1 MRRKKGMLKMEHEI
15 TNVMNDAMNKIKEL
29 VDTNTVVG
37 KPIMTPDDTMIIPL
51 SRVSFG
57 FASGGTEYPLKDR
70 NGVGA
75 GSGAGVKV
83 EPIGFLVIQNGSVR
97 LLNVTPPASGT
108 VDRIIDM
115 APQVIDRIDQFL
127 DKRKS

>member
-1 MRRKKGMLKMEHEI
+1 MEHEI
-15 TNVMNDAMNKIKEL
+15 TTVMNDAMNKIKEL

-37 KPIMTPDDTMIIPL
+37 KPIMTPDDTMLIPL

-57 FASGGTEYPLKDR
+57 FASGGTEYPMKDKS
-70 NGVGA
+70 GVGA

-83 EPIGFLVIQNGSVR
+83 EPIGFLVIQNGNVR
-97 LLNVTPPASGT
+97 LLNVTPPANGT
-108 VDRIIDM
+108 VDRLIDM
-115 APQVIDRIDQFL
+115 APQVMDRIDQFL

>member
-1 MRRKKGMLKMEHEI
+1 MKRSWYATPYALWMLLFA
-15 TNVMNDAMNKIKEL
+15 VVPL
-29 VDTNTVVG
+29 VFVLWYAFT
-37 KPIMTPDDTMIIPL
+37 TPDGATVIPI

-57 FASGGTEYPLKDR
+57 FASGGTEYPMKDK

-108 VDRIIDM
+108 VDRLIDM
-115 APQVIDRIDQFL
+115 APQVMDRIDQFL

>member
-1 MRRKKGMLKMEHEI
+1 MEHEI
-15 TNVMNDAMNKIKEL
+15 TTVMNDAMNKIKEL

-37 KPIMTPDDTMIIPL
+37 KPILTPDDTMLIPL

-57 FASGGTEYPLKDR
+57 FASGGTEYPMKDKS
-70 NGVGA
+70 GVGA

-97 LLNVTPPASGT
+97 LMNVTPPASGT

-115 APQVIDRIDQFL
+115 APQVMDRIDQVL

>member
-1 MRRKKGMLKMEHEI
+1 MEHEI
-15 TNVMNDAMNKIKEL
+15 TTVMNDAMNKIKEL

-37 KPIMTPDDTMIIPL
+37 KPIMTPDDTMLIPL

-57 FASGGTEYPLKDR
+57 FASGGTEYPLRDKS
-70 NGVGA
+70 GVGA

-97 LLNVTPPASGT
+97 LMNVTPPASGT

-115 APQVIDRIDQFL
+115 APQVMDRIDQFL
-127 DKRKS
+127 DKRKA

>member
-37 KPIMTPDDTMIIPL
+37 KPIMTPDDTMLIPL

-57 FASGGTEYPLKDR
+57 FASGGTEYPLRDKS
-70 NGVGA
+70 GVGA

-97 LLNVTPPASGT
+97 LMNVTPPASGT

-115 APQVIDRIDQFL
+115 APQVMDRIDQFL
-127 DKRKS
+127 DKRKA

>member
-1 MRRKKGMLKMEHEI
+1 MEHEI

-37 KPIMTPDDTMIIPL
+37 KPIMTPDDTMLIPL

-57 FASGGTEYPLKDR
+57 FASGGTEYPLRDKS
-70 NGVGA
+70 GVGA

-97 LLNVTPPASGT
+97 LMNVTPPASGT

-115 APQVIDRIDQFL
+115 APQVMDRIDQFL
-127 DKRKS
+127 DKRKA

>member
-1 MRRKKGMLKMEHEI
+1 MEHEI
-15 TNVMNDAMNKIKEL
+15 TTVMNDAMNKIKEL

-37 KPIMTPDDTMIIPL
+37 KPIMTPDDTMLIPL

-57 FASGGTEYPLKDR
+57 FASGGTEYPLRDKS
-70 NGVGA
+70 GVGA

-97 LLNVTPPASGT
+97 LMNVTPPASGT

>member
-1 MRRKKGMLKMEHEI
+1 MEHEI

-37 KPIMTPDDTMIIPL
+37 KPIMTPDDTMLIPL

-57 FASGGTEYPLKDR
+57 FASGGPEYPLRDKS
-70 NGVGA
+70 GVGA

-97 LLNVTPPASGT
+97 LMNVTPPASGT

-115 APQVIDRIDQFL
+115 APQVMDRIDQFL

>member
-1 MRRKKGMLKMEHEI
+1 MEHEI

-37 KPIMTPDDTMIIPL
+37 KPILTPDDTMLIPL

-57 FASGGTEYPLKDR
+57 FASGGTEYPMKDKS
-70 NGVGA
+70 GVGA

-83 EPIGFLVIQNGSVR
+83 EPIGFLVIQNGNVR

-108 VDRIIDM
+108 VDRLIDM
-115 APQVIDRIDQFL
+115 APQVMDRIDQFL
-127 DKRKS
+127 DKRKN

>member
-1 MRRKKGMLKMEHEI
+1 MEHEI

-37 KPIMTPDDTMIIPL
+37 KPILTPDDTMLIPL

-57 FASGGTEYPLKDR
+57 FASGGTEYPLKDKS
-70 NGVGA
+70 GVGA

-83 EPIGFLVIQNGSVR
+83 EPIGFLVIQKGNVR

-108 VDRIIDM
+108 VDRLIDM
-115 APQVIDRIDQFL
+115 APQVMDRIDQFL

>member
-1 MRRKKGMLKMEHEI
+1 MEHEI
-15 TNVMNDAMNKIKEL
+15 TTVMNDAMNKIKEL

-37 KPIMTPDDTMIIPL
+37 KPILTPDDTMLIPL

-57 FASGGTEYPLKDR
+57 FASGGTEYPLKDKS
-70 NGVGA
+70 GVGA

-83 EPIGFLVIQNGSVR
+83 EPIGFLVIQKGNVR

-108 VDRIIDM
+108 VDRLIDM
-115 APQVIDRIDQFL
+115 APQVMDRIDQFL
-127 DKRKS
+127 DKRKA

>member
-1 MRRKKGMLKMEHEI
+1 MEHEI
-15 TNVMNDAMNKIKEL
+15 TTVMNDAMNEIKEL

-37 KPIMTPDDTMIIPL
+37 KPILTPDDTMLIPL

-57 FASGGTEYPLKDR
+57 FASGGTEYPLKDKS
-70 NGVGA
+70 GVGA

-108 VDRIIDM
+108 VDRLIDM
-115 APQVIDRIDQFL
+115 APQVMDRIDQFL
-127 DKRKS
+127 DKRKA

>member
-1 MRRKKGMLKMEHEI
+1 MEHEI

-37 KPIMTPDDTMIIPL
+37 KPIMTPDDTMLIPL

-57 FASGGTEYPLKDR
+57 FASGGTEYPLRDKS
-70 NGVGA
+70 GVGA

-97 LLNVTPPASGT
+97 LMNVTPPASGT

-115 APQVIDRIDQFL
+115 APQVMDRIDQFL

>member
-1 MRRKKGMLKMEHEI
+1 MEHEI

-37 KPIMTPDDTMIIPL
+37 KPIMTPDDTMLIPL

-57 FASGGTEYPLKDR
+57 FASGGTEYPLKDKS
-70 NGVGA
+70 GVGA

-97 LLNVTPPASGT
+97 LMNVTPPASGT

-115 APQVIDRIDQFL
+115 APQVMDRIDQFL
-127 DKRKS
+127 DKRKA

>member
-1 MRRKKGMLKMEHEI
+1 MEHEI

-37 KPIMTPDDTMIIPL
+37 KPIMTPDDTMLIPL

-57 FASGGTEYPLKDR
+57 FASGGTEYPLRD
-70 NGVGA
+70 NSGVGA

-97 LLNVTPPASGT
+97 LMNVTPPASGT

-115 APQVIDRIDQFL
+115 APQVMDRIDQFL
-127 DKRKS
+127 DKRKA

>member
-1 MRRKKGMLKMEHEI
+1 MEHEI
-15 TNVMNDAMNKIKEL
+15 TTVMNDAMNKIKEL

-37 KPIMTPDDTMIIPL
+37 KPILTPDDTMLIPL

-57 FASGGTEYPLKDR
+57 FASGGTEYPLKDKS
-70 NGVGA
+70 GVGA

-108 VDRIIDM
+108 VDRLIDM
-115 APQVIDRIDQFL
+115 APQVMDRIDQFL
-127 DKRKS
+127 DKRKA

>member
-1 MRRKKGMLKMEHEI
+1 MEHEI
-15 TNVMNDAMNKIKEL
+15 TSVMNDAMNKIKEL

-37 KPIMTPDDTMIIPL
+37 KPIMTPDDTMLIPL

-57 FASGGTEYPLKDR
+57 FASGGTEYPLRDKS
-70 NGVGA
+70 GVGA

-97 LLNVTPPASGT
+97 LMNVTPPASGT

-115 APQVIDRIDQFL
+115 APQVMDRIDQFL
-127 DKRKS
+127 DKRKA

>member
-1 MRRKKGMLKMEHEI
+1 MEHEI

-37 KPIMTPDDTMIIPL
+37 KPILTPDDTMLIPL

-57 FASGGTEYPLKDR
+57 FASGGTEYPLQAR
-70 NGVGA
+70 SGVGA

-97 LLNVTPPASGT
+97 LMNVTPPASGT

-115 APQVIDRIDQFL
+115 APQVMDRIDQFF

>member
-1 MRRKKGMLKMEHEI
+1 MEHEI

-37 KPIMTPDDTMIIPL
+37 KPILTPDDTMLIPL

-57 FASGGTEYPLKDR
+57 FASGGTEYPMKDKS
-70 NGVGA
+70 GVGA

-97 LLNVTPPASGT
+97 LMNVTPPASGT

-115 APQVIDRIDQFL
+115 APQVMDRIDQFL

>member
-1 MRRKKGMLKMEHEI
+1 MYRKKGTLNMEHEI
-15 TNVMNDAMNKIKEL
+15 TTVMNDAMNKIKEL

-37 KPIMTPDDTMIIPL
+37 KPILTPDDTMLIPL

-57 FASGGTEYPLKDR
+57 FASGGTEYPLKDKS
-70 NGVGA
+70 GVGA

-108 VDRIIDM
+108 VDRLIDM
-115 APQVIDRIDQFL
+115 APQVMDRIDQFL
-127 DKRKS
+127 DKRKA

>member
-1 MRRKKGMLKMEHEI
+1 MEHEI

-37 KPIMTPDDTMIIPL
+37 KPIMTPDDTMLIPL

-57 FASGGTEYPLKDR
+57 FASGGTEYTLRDKS
-70 NGVGA
+70 GVGA
-75 GSGAGVKV
+75 GRGAGVKV

-97 LLNVTPPASGT
+97 LMNVTPPASGT

-115 APQVIDRIDQFL
+115 APQVMDRIDQFL

>member
-1 MRRKKGMLKMEHEI
+1 MEHEI
-15 TNVMNDAMNKIKEL
+15 TTVMNDAMNKIKEL

-37 KPIMTPDDTMIIPL
+37 KPILTPDDTMLIPL

-57 FASGGTEYPLKDR
+57 FASGGTEYPMKDKS
-70 NGVGA
+70 GVGA

-97 LLNVTPPASGT
+97 LMNVTPPASGT

-115 APQVIDRIDQFL
+115 APQVMDRIDQFL

>member
-1 MRRKKGMLKMEHEI
+1 MEHEI

-37 KPIMTPDDTMIIPL
+37 KPIMTPDDTMLIPL

-57 FASGGTEYPLKDR
+57 FASGGTEYPLRDKS
-70 NGVGA
+70 GVGA

-97 LLNVTPPASGT
+97 LMNVTPPASGT

>member
-1 MRRKKGMLKMEHEI
+1 MEHEI

-37 KPIMTPDDTMIIPL
+37 KPIMTPDDTMLIPL

-57 FASGGTEYPLKDR
+57 FASGGTEYPLKDKS
-70 NGVGA
+70 GVGA

-115 APQVIDRIDQFL
+115 APQVMDRIDQFL
-127 DKRKS
+127 DKRKA

>member
-1 MRRKKGMLKMEHEI
+1 MEHEI

-37 KPIMTPDDTMIIPL
+37 KPIMTPDDTMLIPL

-57 FASGGTEYPLKDR
+57 FASGGTEYPMKDKS
-70 NGVGA
+70 GVGA

-97 LLNVTPPASGT
+97 LMNVTPPASGT

-115 APQVIDRIDQFL
+115 APQVMDRIDQFL

>member
-1 MRRKKGMLKMEHEI
+1 MEHEI
-15 TNVMNDAMNKIKEL
+15 TTVMNDAMNKIKEL

-37 KPIMTPDDTMIIPL
+37 KPILTPDDTMLIPL

-57 FASGGTEYPLKDR
+57 FASGGTEYPMKDKS
-70 NGVGA
+70 GVGA

-83 EPIGFLVIQNGSVR
+83 EPIGFLVIQKGNVR

-108 VDRIIDM
+108 VDRLIDM
-115 APQVIDRIDQFL
+115 APQVMDRIDQFL

>member
-1 MRRKKGMLKMEHEI
+1 MEHEI
-15 TNVMNDAMNKIKEL
+15 TTVMNDAMNKIKEL

-37 KPIMTPDDTMIIPL
+37 KPIMTPDDTMLIPL

-57 FASGGTEYPLKDR
+57 FASGGTEYPLKDKS
-70 NGVGA
+70 GVGA

-83 EPIGFLVIQNGSVR
+83 EPIGFLVIQKGNVR

-108 VDRIIDM
+108 LDRMIDM

>member
-1 MRRKKGMLKMEHEI
+1 ML
-15 TNVMNDAMNKIKEL
+15 
-29 VDTNTVVG
+29 
-37 KPIMTPDDTMIIPL
+37 IPL

-57 FASGGTEYPLKDR
+57 FASGGTEYPLRDKS
-70 NGVGA
+70 GVGA

-97 LLNVTPPASGT
+97 LMNVTPPASGT

-115 APQVIDRIDQFL
+115 APQVMDRIDQFL
-127 DKRKS
+127 DKRKA